1 MHASKNIFSSTPYL
15 LNWAKAGFGRHD
27 LTWNREALLWFG
39 VGTFWKN
46 CIFMSEVGCEME
58 SLGKFDKNFGETLER
73 ELEWSHFL
81 RKRA

>member
-1 MHASKNIFSSTPYL
+1 MSKITKSISNYL
-15 LNWAKAGFGRHD
+15 SLFTIAMVWGFG
-27 LTWNREALLWFG
+27 
-39 VGTFWKN
+39 KN

-58 SLGKFDKNFGETLER
+58 SLGKFGKNFGETLER

>member
-1 MHASKNIFSSTPYL
+1 MSKIKKSISNYGLFIIAMV
-15 LNWAKAGFGRHD
+15 WGFG
-27 LTWNREALLWFG
+27 
-39 VGTFWKN
+39 KN